1 MPPWGY
7 YGVPPTFYPPDVVPP
22 SGQYVGGTS
31 HMPDRHS
38 PYTFM
43 PTPQG
48 LNSSSASAQ
57 HSEPIPTDPKTYFW
71 QADENDRIWLTWN
84 KSGRRSFRSHLHRI
98 RNGEDEAMWMDPDV
112 RKALDAKWAEESNKK
127 IATQNKKNRASET
140 GGSLHTGGS
149 IPFSLTRRRLATE
162 LNREPNEFE
171 FFRRTHTRKDNQ
183 GEEVWVDDRSR
194 AIAEKYERLSAEAS
208 SSSTSTGESSSP
220 TVNEHD
226 IFYQAVSGR
235 NRKGRIYGLG
245 SQANLL
251 YPSTTNRSSQS
262 SSHMSPEFQQM
273 KLKVT
278 QLTDELLESR
288 AENRQLRQW
297 QEQVTAWQS
306 EMNIVISRLTK
317 QSTAD
322 AGPSTVPGGSDPVA
336 DQDESDNHEDEN
348 ANNNDD

>member
-1 MPPWGY
+1 MSEHSTPSGRGRGRSRTSYRTTPSPDANSGSQYFSPDSTPVVQSTQFNLQSPPPPPPSQPFAPMPHQFPYPGTTMPPWGY

-48 LNSSSASAQ
+48 LNSLSASAQ
-57 HSEPIPTDPKTYFW
+57 HSEPIPTDP
-71 QADENDRIWLTWN
+71 
-84 KSGRRSFRSHLHRI
+84 
-98 RNGEDEAMWMDPDV
+98 
-112 RKALDAKWAEESNKK
+112 
-127 IATQNKKNRASET
+127 
-140 GGSLHTGGS
+140 
-149 IPFSLTRRRLATE
+149 
-162 LNREPNEFE
+162 
-171 FFRRTHTRKDNQ
+171 
-183 GEEVWVDDRSR
+183 
-194 AIAEKYERLSAEAS
+194 EKYERLSAEAS
-208 SSSTSTGESSSP
+208 SSSASIGESSSP

-262 SSHMSPEFQQM
+262 SSHMSPEFEQM

-336 DQDESDNHEDEN
+336 DQDESDNDEDEN
-348 ANNNDD
+348 ANNNED